1 MKSRNITTKTV
12 ETRLAALLL
21 IAALFLTGCGNND
34 SGEPIKPD
42 ADTAREVT
50 NIALNYRS
58 ILEGEHNDGFTTLS
72 SDTMTQIMNAVADMG
87 YAVME
92 ASCELDFRN
101 PQVVTDFFSKLET
114 STSAQMT
121 IIEICYDGGL
131 IRSDISVKD
140 GKRTISITRVAWK
153 DSEPE
158 ITYTIENDL
167 LDLRYTD
174 NDYLIYKRNIPDN
187 TGCNHDGY
195 IDPTTM
201 IRVIPLDAK
210 CREYCEK
217 YISVIGYERNNLF
230 LTDWTSD
237 DMSGVVINDLF
248 PRLYQSY
255 YNKELA
261 LYNCP
266 YKTDLDTGYTSI
278 PAEDFEPLIMDYFDI
293 TGEKMKMW
301 AVYDAEK
308 DTYPIAASE
317 IYDPGY
323 SAPPVPEVIS
333 YEENEDGT
341 LTLQVDALYAE
352 YGTDKAFSHTVT
364 IKVEEDGSFR
374 FLSNHMCFSDGDSF
388 PIYNNPFSLYN

>member
-1 MKSRNITTKTV
+1 MKSKDVTTKTMK
-12 ETRLAALLL
+12 TRLAALLL

-34 SGEPIKPD
+34 SGESLKPD
-42 ADTAREVT
+42 ADAAREAID
-50 NIALNYRS
+50 IALNYRS

-92 ASCELDFRN
+92 ASGELDFKN

-158 ITYTIENDL
+158 ITYTIESDL

-174 NDYLIYKRNIPDN
+174 NDYLIYKRDIPDN

-201 IRVIPLDAK
+201 IRVIPLDEK
-210 CREYCEK
+210 CLEYCEK
-217 YISVIGYERNNLF
+217 YISIIGYERNNLF
-230 LTDWTSD
+230 LTDWTSE

-248 PRLYQSY
+248 TMLYRESHNQ
-255 YNKELA
+255 ELA

-266 YKTDLDTGYTSI
+266 YNTDLETGYTSI
-278 PAEDFEPLIMDYFDI
+278 PAEDFELLIMDYFNI
-293 TGEKMKMW
+293 TGEKLKMW

-333 YEENEDGT
+333 YEENGDST

-364 IKVEEDGSFR
+364 IKVEENGSFR
-374 FLSNHMCFSDGDSF
+374 FLSNKMHPSAEDTL
-388 PIYNNPFSLYN
+388 PVYKNPFSLYN